1 VTRALKSAR
10 NVTAAA
16 MLLLGV
22 ACMMAAQTPQVNLVN
37 ADATQSKASTETVVS
52 RMTEIQ
58 YKNRQAIRPYVVT
71 REYKLFD
78 DKSSKAD
85 SQVLAEVSF
94 VPPGSKQYEIK
105 QTQGSGR
112 GEKVV
117 RKVLAHEQ
125 EMAGDWEDSAL
136 TERNYTF
143 QLTSEEQLGG
153 RNCYVLTIEP
163 KRESKDLIRGK
174 VWVDSETYNPLQM
187 VGEPA
192 KNPSWWVKRV
202 ELSLAFSDVDGM
214 WLQTSATANAD
225 VRIFGK
231 HVLTS
236 KDIRYET
243 GTTDAKAKPH
253 HRSQPAQNL
262 GSAVIL
268 AR

>member
-1 VTRALKSAR
+1 VTRAPKSAQ
-10 NVTAAA
+10 NGIAAA

-22 ACMMAAQTPQVNLVN
+22 ACTMAAQTPQAKPVSM
-37 ADATQSKASTETVVS
+37 ATAQKASTETVVS

-58 YKNRQAIRPYVVT
+58 YKNRHAIRPYIVT

-78 DKSSKAD
+78 DKSTKAD
-85 SQVLAEVSF
+85 SKVVAEVSF
-94 VPPGSKQYEIK
+94 VPPGNKQYEIK

-125 EMAGDWEDSAL
+125 EMAGDWEESAL

-143 QLTSEEQLGG
+143 GLVGEEQSNG

-163 KRESKDLIRGK
+163 KRESKDLIRGR
-174 VWVDSETYNPLQM
+174 VWIDSETYNPMRM

-192 KNPSWWVKRV
+192 KNPSWWVKHV
-202 ELSLAFSDVDGM
+202 ELSLGFSDVEGM

-243 GTTDAKAKPH
+243 GSTDAKAKTP
-253 HRSQPAQNL
+253 RRRVQPAQSL

>member
-1 VTRALKSAR
+1 VTRAPESAR
-10 NVTAAA
+10 NVIAAA

-22 ACMMAAQTPQVNLVN
+22 ACTMAAQTPQVKSVSMVP
-37 ADATQSKASTETVVS
+37 TQKASTETVVS

-58 YKNRQAIRPYVVT
+58 YKNRHAIRPYIVT

-85 SQVLAEVSF
+85 SQVVAEVSF
-94 VPPGSKQYEIK
+94 VPPGNKQYEIK

-125 EMAGDWEDSAL
+125 EMAGDWEESAL
-136 TERNYTF
+136 TERNYSF
-143 QLTSEEQLGG
+143 GLVGEEQLNG

-163 KRESKDLIRGK
+163 RRESKDLIRGR
-174 VWVDSETYNPLQM
+174 VWVDSETYNPLRM
-187 VGEPA
+187 VGQPA
-192 KNPSWWVKRV
+192 KNPSWWVKHV
-202 ELSLAFSDVDGM
+202 ELSLGFSNVEGM

-243 GTTDAKAKPH
+243 GSTDAKAKTRR
-253 HRSQPAQNL
+253 RSEPTQSL
-262 GSAVIL
+262 GSAVIF

>member
-1 VTRALKSAR
+1 VNRAPKSAR
-10 NVTAAA
+10 NVIAAA
-16 MLLLGV
+16 MLLVGV
-22 ACMMAAQTPQVNLVN
+22 ACVTAAQTPPARLVSTN
-37 ADATQSKASTETVVS
+37 ATQSKASTETVVS
-52 RMTEIQ
+52 RMTEVQ
-58 YKNRQAIRPYVVT
+58 YKNRHAIRPYIVT

-117 RKVLAHEQ
+117 RKVLAHER
-125 EMAGDWEDSAL
+125 EMAGDWEESAL

-143 QLTSEEQLGG
+143 QLVSEEQLGG
-153 RNCYVLTIEP
+153 RDCYVLTIEP
-163 KRESKDLIRGK
+163 RRESKDLIRGK
-174 VWVDSETYNPLQM
+174 VWIDSETYNPLRM

-202 ELSLAFSDVDGM
+202 ELSLTFSNVDGM
-214 WLQTSATANAD
+214 WLQTGATANAD

-236 KDIRYET
+236 KDLRYET
-243 GTTDAKAKPH
+243 GSTDAKAKPRR
-253 HRSQPAQNL
+253 RSQPADGL
-262 GSAVIL
+262 GSAVIF

>member
-1 VTRALKSAR
+1 
-10 NVTAAA
+10 

-22 ACMMAAQTPQVNLVN
+22 ACTMAAQTPQVGQVS
-37 ADATQSKASTETVVS
+37 AASMQKASTETVVS

-58 YKNRQAIRPYVVT
+58 YKNRHAIRPYVVT

-105 QTQGSGR
+105 GTQGSGR

-125 EMAGDWEDSAL
+125 EMAGDWEESAL
-136 TERNYTF
+136 TERNSTF
-143 QLTSEEQLGG
+143 QLVSEEQFGG
-153 RNCYVLTIEP
+153 RDCYVLTIEP
-163 KRESKDLIRGK
+163 KRDSKDLIKGK
-174 VWVDSETYNPLQM
+174 VWVDSETYNPLKM

-192 KNPSWWVKRV
+192 KTPSWWVKRV
-202 ELSLAFSDVDGM
+202 ELSLGFSDVDGM

-243 GTTDAKAKPH
+243 GTTDAKLKSRR
-253 HRSQPAQNL
+253 RSQPAQGL
-262 GSAVIL
+262 GSAIIL

>member
-1 VTRALKSAR
+1 
-10 NVTAAA
+10 

-22 ACMMAAQTPQVNLVN
+22 ACTMAAQTPQVKPVTM
-37 ADATQSKASTETVVS
+37 AATQKATTETVVS

-58 YKNRQAIRPYVVT
+58 YKNRHAIRPYIVT

-85 SQVLAEVSF
+85 SQVVAEVSF

-125 EMAGDWEDSAL
+125 EMAGDWEESAL

-143 QLTSEEQLGG
+143 GLVGEEQLGG

-163 KRESKDLIRGK
+163 KRESKDLIRGR
-174 VWVDSETYNPLQM
+174 VWVDSETYNPMRM
-187 VGEPA
+187 VGAPA
-192 KNPSWWVKRV
+192 KNPSWWVKHV
-202 ELSLAFSDVDGM
+202 ELSLGFSDVEGM

-243 GTTDAKAKPH
+243 GSTEAKAKT
-253 HRSQPAQNL
+253 RRRVQPAQSL
-262 GSAVIL
+262 CSAVIL

>member
-1 VTRALKSAR
+1 
-10 NVTAAA
+10 

-22 ACMMAAQTPQVNLVN
+22 ACVTAAQAPPAKLITSSSSP
-37 ADATQSKASTETVVS
+37 TQGRASTETVVS
-52 RMTEIQ
+52 RMTEVQ
-58 YKNRQAIRPYVVT
+58 YKNRHAIRPYIVT
-71 REYKLFD
+71 REYQLFD

-125 EMAGDWEDSAL
+125 EMAGDWEESAL
-136 TERNYTF
+136 TERNYVF
-143 QLTSEEQLGG
+143 QLVSEEQLGG

-163 KRESKDLIRGK
+163 RRDSKDLIRGR
-174 VWVDSETYNPLQM
+174 VWIDSETYNPLRM

-202 ELSLAFSDVDGM
+202 ELSLTFSDVGGM
-214 WLQTSATANAD
+214 WLQTGATANAD
-225 VRIFGK
+225 VRLFGK

-236 KDIRYET
+236 KDLRYET
-243 GTTDAKAKPH
+243 GTTEARAKA
-253 HRSQPAQNL
+253 RRRVQPTQGL

-268 AR
+268 LTR

>member
-1 VTRALKSAR
+1 
-10 NVTAAA
+10 
-16 MLLLGV
+16 MLLVGV
-22 ACMMAAQTPQVNLVN
+22 ACMTAAQTPPGKSSSSN
-37 ADATQSKASTETVVS
+37 AQSSASTETVVL
-52 RMTEIQ
+52 RMTEVQ
-58 YKNRQAIRPYVVT
+58 YKNRHAIRPYVVT

-78 DKSSKAD
+78 DNSPKAD
-85 SQVLAEVSF
+85 SQVVAEVSF
-94 VPPGSKQYEIK
+94 VPPGDKQYEIK
-105 QTQGSGR
+105 ATQGSGR

-125 EMAGDWEDSAL
+125 EMAGDWEESAL

-143 QLTSEEQLGG
+143 GLVGEERLNG

-163 KRESKDLIRGK
+163 RRESRDLIRGK
-174 VWVDSETYNPLQM
+174 VWVDSETYNPLRM
-187 VGEPA
+187 AGEPA

-202 ELSLAFSDVDGM
+202 ELSLTFSDVDGM
-214 WLQTSATANAD
+214 WLQTGATANAD
-225 VRIFGK
+225 VRLFGK

-243 GTTDAKAKPH
+243 GSTEAKAKT
-253 HRSQPAQNL
+253 RRRIQPAQNL